1 MNEEIYILYFI
12 MYTYTSLFTV
22 HHIDLQPKGSI
33 LVFCLLKTR
42 CLFIFSKFKTRLS
55 EDAGKVF
62 SWLVGG
68 W

>member
-33 LVFCLLKTR
+33 YSFLFGKTR
-42 CLFIFSKFKTRLS
+42 CLFMFSKFKTRL
-55 EDAGKVF
+55 DQRMDPKI

-68 W
+68 